1 MKEVEKQPINKIV
14 MCIQEGLGAD
24 AVPEFLKVLSIA
36 ESVVGELD
44 EDTVAKICWY
54 ESFKL

>member
-1 MKEVEKQPINKIV
+1 MDSKINNIV